1 MRCLHDLMLRNKMS
15 IAVAESFTSGLISSN
30 ITAYPGSSKYF
41 KGGIVAYQNSVKVDL
56 LSVPNNLIKV
66 KTEVSKEVAEEMARN
81 VLLLFN
87 SDFAVATTGYAG
99 PFGGDNNI
107 PIGTFFIAISNKNNC
122 ISKKFFLKEDREV
135 ITKYAVKESLRLL
148 YHHIKKSI

>member
-1 MRCLHDLMLRNKMS
+1 MRCLHDLILKHKIS
-15 IAVAESFTSGLISSN
+15 LAVAESFTSGLISSN
-30 ITAYPGSSKYF
+30 ITTYPGSSKYF

-81 VLLLFN
+81 VLSLFN

-99 PFGGDNNI
+99 PVGGNNNI
-107 PIGTFFIAISNKNNC
+107 PIGTFFIAISDKNNC
-122 ISKKFFLKEDREV
+122 ISKKFFLKEDRKT
-135 ITKYAVKESLRLL
+135 ITKYAVKESLSLL